1 MRMTGAVDRD
11 ATVGGGLH
19 GEVQDP
25 RILPTLTPHPGPTEH
40 VREDSP
46 VKTGVVRPPGEK
58 QRPSAQ
64 ECSQSGG
71 PCEQGWRC
79 GGLDTTL
86 PTALRGYL
94 GLRAGGGDA
103 GLKGSERADGR

>member
-46 VKTGVVRPPGEK
+46 VKTD
-58 QRPSAQ
+58 
-64 ECSQSGG
+64 
-71 PCEQGWRC
+71 RC
-79 GGLDTTL
+79 GKATW
-86 PTALRGYL
+86 
-94 GLRAGGGDA
+94 
-103 GLKGSERADGR
+103 